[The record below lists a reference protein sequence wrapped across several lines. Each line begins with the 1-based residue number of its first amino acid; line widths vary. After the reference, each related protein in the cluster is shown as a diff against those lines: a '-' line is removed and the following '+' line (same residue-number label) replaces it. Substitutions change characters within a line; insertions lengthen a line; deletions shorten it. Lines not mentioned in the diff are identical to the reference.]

1 MESLRLSPEV
11 EAALRASRPVVA
23 LESTLLAHGLPE
35 EHRLTVAHELESL
48 VRAEGAVPA
57 TIAIFDGR
65 LQVGLDEAGLARV
78 IAPGVKK
85 ASIRDLGL
93 ALARAEDTFAT
104 TVASTMFVA
113 ARAGVRFFATGGI
126 GGVHRGAAST
136 FDESADLPALARYP
150 VLVVSAG
157 AKAVLDL
164 PKTMERLETL
174 GVPVVGFGTR
184 ELPAFYSASSGLP
197 LPAWSDSEAELARV
211 FSHHRSLVGGGL
223 LVVQPPPAR
232 VARPREEIDGLIE
245 EALATAEKEG
255 ITGAKVTPFLLSW
268 MACATEDRVVE
279 TNIALVKENAR
290 LAARIAVAEAGFSGA
305 QYSTGLSSDS

>member
-1 MESLRLSPEV
+1 MDPVQFHPEV
-11 EAALRASRPVVA
+11 RSALRERRPVVA

-35 EHRLTVAHELESL
+35 EHRAAVAHELEAL
-48 VRAEGAVPA
+48 VRQEGAVPA
-57 TIAIFDGR
+57 TIAVFGGR
-65 LQVGLDEAGLARV
+65 LQVGLDEAGLARI

-93 ALARAEDTFAT
+93 ALARPEQTFAT

-126 GGVHRGAAST
+126 GGVHRGASAT

-164 PKTMERLETL
+164 PKTLERLETL
-174 GVPVVGFGTR
+174 GVPVVGFRTR
-184 ELPAFYSASSGLP
+184 ELPAFYSASSGLA
-197 LPAWSDSEAELARV
+197 LSAWSDSEEELARIY
-211 FSHHRSLVGGGL
+211 SHHRSLIGGGL
-223 LVVQPPPAR
+223 LVVQPPPAE
-232 VARPREEIDGLIE
+232 VARPREEVDGLIE
-245 EALATAEKEG
+245 EALAAAEKEG

-268 MACATEDRVVE
+268 MACATCDRVVE

-290 LAARIAVAEAGFSGA
+290 LAARIAVADARLGA
-305 QYSTGLSSDS
+305 MSSAQS